1 MKRKILK
8 VLGVA
13 AIAFVMACLVLFLFL
28 YLLDK
33 DSKEYVKQLEESSN
47 TIENRYFVDGKELT
61 EDEYNQYLADKE
73 QQQELEE
80 ITKYNL
86 NDIVSTD
93 IIDFKLVNAEFSYY
107 ASSMNDNT
115 YCKPVENTNGIFS
128 TNKGHTFVCM
138 TFIISNKDRASIS
151 IADYS
156 DFPLYFDV
164 IYNNEHFDIRAFD
177 LNNADGRNYL
187 SLQYALIGNND
198 KLVKSDTNNKILS
211 AGETL
216 IIQTLGQINTEPNNL
231 ADNFEMLIRL
241 PNSKGETEEFIYTIE

>member
-1 MKRKILK
+1 MKRKVLITVVLAISIL
-8 VLGVA
+8 LA
-13 AIAFVMACLVLFLFL
+13 ACG
-28 YLLDK
+28 
-33 DSKEYVKQLEESSN
+33 SNETKETSN
-47 TIENRYFVDGKELT
+47 NSGTVENHYFIDGKELT

-73 QQQELEE
+73 QQPESEE

-86 NDIVSTD
+86 NDTISTD

-107 ASSMNDNT
+107 ASSINNDT
-115 YCKPVENTNGIFS
+115 YCKPAENTNGIFA

-138 TFIISNKDRASIS
+138 TFVITNKDRASIS

-156 DFPLYFDV
+156 GFPLYFDV

-187 SLQYALIGNND
+187 SLQYALIGNSD

-211 AGETL
+211 AGDTL

-231 ADNFEMLIRL
+231 TDNFEMLIRL